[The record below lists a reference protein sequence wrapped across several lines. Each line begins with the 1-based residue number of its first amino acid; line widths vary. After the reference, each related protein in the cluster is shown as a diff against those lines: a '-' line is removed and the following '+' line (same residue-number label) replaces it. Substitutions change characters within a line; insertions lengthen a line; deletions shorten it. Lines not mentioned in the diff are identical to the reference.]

1 MEKDFPPSSR
11 KLLVGMVH
19 LLPLPGSPGW
29 RGSMQDVT
37 RRALQD
43 AAVLEQAGFDA
54 LLVENF
60 GDAPFVPERVP
71 PVTVAAL
78 TAVLT
83 RLSEATRLPFGVNV
97 LRNDAASALGIAV
110 ATGARFIRVNVHSG
124 AMLTDQGWISGRAH
138 ETVRQRAQLNAPVAI
153 CADVLVK
160 HATPLPGV
168 DLVELARD
176 TRLRGQADVLIV
188 SGTAT
193 GAPTNPER
201 ARLVK
206 RALPDAPVWIG
217 SGVNADTVNELLS
230 IADGAIVGSALKLD
244 GTITNPV
251 DPKRAQTLIRAAGR

>member
-71 PVTVAAL
+71 PVTVAGL

-138 ETVRQRAQLNAPVAI
+138 ETVRERAQLNAPVAI

-188 SGTAT
+188 TGTAT
-193 GAPTNPER
+193 GAPASPER

-206 RALPDAPVWIG
+206 HALPDAPVWIG
-217 SGVNADTVNELLS
+217 SGVNADTVNELLA
-230 IADGAIVGSALKLD
+230 IADGAIVGTALKLD

-251 DPKRAQTLIRAAGR
+251 DPQRAQTLIRAAGR